1 MQSLN
6 PVSMWAMINAKTKG
20 SEFYN
25 NMSKGIAFRISQN
38 SSPDIGLAR
47 PKGVSGG
54 KSFNAKMKGRK

>member
-1 MQSLN
+1 
-6 PVSMWAMINAKTKG
+6 MWAMINAKTKG